1 MLKHSLKEIVSNGN
15 VAQMTHVCEGI
26 TYYEIN
32 VGDSAYQ
39 LALNTMTDEWG
50 ATYLKPEF
58 RAITLM
64 RWIRKAI
71 ETETLI
77 QLK

>member
-1 MLKHSLKEIVSNGN
+1 MLKHSLKQIVSNGN
-15 VAQMTHVCEGI
+15 LAQVSHICEGI
-26 TYYEIN
+26 VYYTIR
-32 VGDSAYQ
+32 VGSSEYQ
-39 LALNTMTDEWG
+39 LGIDSMTSEWK
-50 ATYLKPEF
+50 ATFLQPEF

-71 ETETLI
+71 KTETLI

>member
-15 VAQMTHVCEGI
+15 LAQVSHICEGI
-26 TYYEIN
+26 VYYIIR
-32 VGDSAYQ
+32 VGSSEYQ
-39 LALNTMTDEWG
+39 LMIDSNASEWKS
-50 ATYLKPEF
+50 TFIYTEF

-71 ETETLI
+71 KTETLI

>member
-1 MLKHSLKEIVSNGN
+1 MLKHSLKQIVSNGN
-15 VAQMTHVCEGI
+15 LAQVSHVCEGI
-26 TYYEIN
+26 VYYTIR
-32 VGDSAYQ
+32 VGSSEYQ
-39 LALNTMTDEWG
+39 LMIDSNDSEWKS
-50 ATYLKPEF
+50 TFLYTEF

-71 ETETLI
+71 KTETLI

>member
-1 MLKHSLKEIVSNGN
+1 MLKHSLKQIVSNGN
-15 VAQMTHVCEGI
+15 LAQVSHICEGI
-26 TYYEIN
+26 VYYTIR
-32 VGDSAYQ
+32 VGSSEYQ
-39 LALNTMTDEWG
+39 LEIDSMAGEWK
-50 ATYLKPEF
+50 ATYMKPEF